1 MEELLKQIVGELQDF
16 RNEVNEKFSGVDH
29 RFDRVDE
36 KFTEVDQRFDRVDR
50 KFTEVDHRFDRVDE
64 KFIAVD
70 QHFDHLEKGQEEIK
84 DVIRHST
91 TWMTENLTDIR
102 KDIRLKHQST
112 EADIDLLFREVEG
125 LKRQTNKI
133 EQRFSN

>member
-36 KFTEVDQRFDRVDR
+36 RFIEVDHRFDRVDE

-64 KFIAVD
+64 KFTEVD
-70 QHFDHLEKGQEEIK
+70 HRFDHLEKGQAEIK
-84 DVIRHST
+84 DVIRHSAT
-91 TWMTENLTDIR
+91 LMTENLTDIR
-102 KDIRLKHQST
+102 KDMRLKHQGT

-133 EQRFSN
+133 EQRLSN